1 MTLNSKASSNQISI
15 IWIHINA
22 LKRNLFFEELPTE
35 EGTKH
40 QAIFVSESLI
50 KSQVLRLFEQIW

>member
-1 MTLNSKASSNQISI
+1 MR
-15 IWIHINA
+15 INA
-22 LKRNLFFEELPTE
+22 LKRNLFFEELSTE

-50 KSQVLRLFEQIW
+50 KTQVLRLFEQIW

>member
-1 MTLNSKASSNQISI
+1 LK
-15 IWIHINA
+15 IN
-22 LKRNLFFEELPTE
+22 LCFEELSTE

-50 KSQVLRLFEQIW
+50 KTQVLRLFEQIW